1 MAKLG
6 KRQAL
11 TISFLLNKMALTYGQ
26 EKRNELLARLLD
38 ELGIDTDQRA
48 EGEAMARY
56 SVQKDLRTPAPAIT
70 FADIV
75 TINDDGTVDS
85 DADKF
90 NAASSA
96 VRQQV
101 LDYLDK
107 PCAGEPAKLPK
118 APSAPKAAGRND
130 DAPRYNTTAKQ
141 QRHLARFDAMTDSE
155 QVDQLKGLW
164 GDDDESAAT
173 AD

>member
-38 ELGIDTDQRA
+38 ELGIDADQRA

-56 SVQKDLRTPAPAIT
+56 SVQKDLRAPAPAIT

-75 TINDDGTVDS
+75 TVNPDGTVDS

-107 PCAGEPAKLPK
+107 LCAGEPAQLPK
-118 APSAPKAAGRND
+118 APSAPNASQND

-141 QRHLARFDAMTDSE
+141 QRHLARFDAMTDGE

-164 GDDDESAAT
+164 GDDESTAT
-173 AD
+173 VD